1 PKEMLPEVKSNSEI
15 YGHTEDYHFYGNQV
29 PIGGMAGDQQAALVG
44 QLAFEKGMVKNTY
57 GTGAF
62 IVMNTG
68 EEPILS
74 ENGLLTTIGYGI
86 DGKVTYA
93 LEGSIFVAGSAIQ
106 WLRDGL
112 RMFQSAPQSEDYAK
126 RVDSSENVYV
136 VPAFTGLGAPYWD
149 QQARGAIFGL

>member
-1 PKEMLPEVKSNSEI
+1 MGSRNSRSFDIPKEILPEVKSNSEI
-15 YGHTEDYHFYGNQV
+15 YGHTADYHFYGNKV
-29 PIGGMAGDQQAALVG
+29 PIAGMAGDQQAALVG
-44 QLAFEKGMVKNTY
+44 QLAFDKGMVKNTY

-74 ENGLLTTIGYGI
+74 ESGLLTTIGYGI

-93 LEGSIFVAGSAIQ
+93 LEGSVFVAGSAIQ

-112 RMFQSAPQSEDYAK
+112 RMFQKHHNQK
-126 RVDSSENVYV
+126 IMRNV
-136 VPAFTGLGAPYWD
+136 
-149 QQARGAIFGL
+149 

>member
-1 PKEMLPEVKSNSEI
+1 
-15 YGHTEDYHFYGNQV
+15 
-29 PIGGMAGDQQAALVG
+29 MAGDQQAALVG
-44 QLAFEKGMVKNTY
+44 QLAFDKGMVKNTY

-74 ENGLLTTIGYGI
+74 ESGLLTTIGYGI

-93 LEGSIFVAGSAIQ
+93 LEGSVFVAGSAIQ

-112 RMFQSAPQSEDYAK
+112 RMFQKHHNQK
-126 RVDSSENVYV
+126 IMRNV
-136 VPAFTGLGAPYWD
+136 
-149 QQARGAIFGL
+149 